1 MSFFAWQVDQ
11 KSVELALWD
20 TAGQEDY
27 DRLRPLSYPDTDV
40 ILLCFSVENPDS
52 FQNVQ
57 EKWIPE
63 INHFCNSVPVL
74 LVGTKTDL
82 RYSEEVLK
90 RLGERQLKPIV
101 PEQGISMSSKIG
113 AHAYLECS
121 AKSREGVQKV
131 FQTAAKLSY
140 KRLRFKRKPNGCQIL

>member
-1 MSFFAWQVDQ
+1 
-11 KSVELALWD
+11 LWD

-40 ILLCFSVENPDS
+40 ILLCFAVDNPDS

-74 LVGTKTDL
+74 LVGTKSDL
-82 RYSEEVLK
+82 RYSDEVLK
-90 RLGERQLKPIV
+90 RLGERQLKPIA

-131 FQTAAKLSY
+131 FEMAAKLSF
-140 KRLRFKRKPNGCQIL
+140 KRLRFKRNNKGCKIL